1 MSVTSFRGFP
11 LVDGAISANDT
22 LYLMIPPFYSWSLVI
37 PISAV
42 VSSFMS
48 NAAFGVGMTLS
59 PALSTKHL
67 SITQALNIDDELL
80 DSAIKIKHE
89 KFVSSINSEKVN

>member
-1 MSVTSFRGFP
+1 MRVNSFRNFP
-11 LVDGAISANDT
+11 LVDGRISINDC
-22 LYLMIPPFYSWSLVI
+22 LYQLIPPFWGWSLAI
-37 PISAV
+37 PVSAV
-42 VSSFMS
+42 VSSFIS
-48 NAAFGVGMTLS
+48 NAAFGVGMSLC
-59 PALSTKHL
+59 PALRTKHL